1 MHFKNIARFNVYDT
15 IEVLHCIRIKIHSK
29 LYMRKHDFYVMEN
42 RVNFLLPIHSM
53 KHMSVKV
60 LK

>member
-1 MHFKNIARFNVYDT
+1 MYAFEKLLDLMYNDT
-15 IEVLHCIRIKIHSK
+15 IEVLHCIKIHSK

-42 RVNFLLPIHSM
+42 QDNFLLPIHSM